1 MAENKVVKTF
11 SIRMGILI
19 KAKYP
24 PKKRAARAVKFI
36 KGYVKKHA
44 KLDDEYVIKVR
55 PELNELLWSRSA
67 GNPPGRVNV
76 KVVIDEDDK
85 VAVIWPLQEGVRSEK

>member
-1 MAENKVVKTF
+1 MAEDKKVVKTF

-24 PKKRAARAVKFI
+24 PKKRAARAVKYI

-44 KLDDEYVIKVR
+44 KLNDYEIKVR
-55 PELNELLWSRSA
+55 PELNELLWSRGS
-67 GNPPGRVNV
+67 GNPPGKVNV
-76 KVVIDEDDK
+76 KVIIDEEEK
-85 VAVIWPLQEGVRSEK
+85 VAVIWPLQKEVRSTK